1 MTPEDKAEFTSY
13 VPKSEKFLE
22 ELSDDDK
29 EWLLKSD
36 Q

>member
-1 MTPEDKAEFTSY
+1 MTQDEKAEFDEF